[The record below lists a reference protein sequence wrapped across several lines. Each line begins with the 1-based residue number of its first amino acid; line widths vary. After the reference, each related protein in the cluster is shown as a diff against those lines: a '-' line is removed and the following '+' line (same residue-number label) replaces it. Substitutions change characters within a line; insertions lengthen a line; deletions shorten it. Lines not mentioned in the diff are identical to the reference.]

1 MTPANGEKQS
11 DRRMAFRVRHFF
23 NDELSI
29 EEGILSEDLMARVAK
44 GDRYAFEALV
54 KRHQKKVLNLVYR
67 LIGDKARAEDLAQ
80 EVFIRVWKA
89 AGRYKPTAQFN
100 TWIYRITTNLC
111 LNELKSSRHR
121 EFFFPLSRTK
131 EEDPEEDYLERHINW
146 TQSPEE
152 LLIAAETNRQVSA
165 ALRSLPAQQRLA
177 VVLKRYDGLSYDE
190 IARILGCSVSAVDSL
205 LVRAKRNLRKKL
217 GPYKK

>member
-1 MTPANGEKQS
+1 MT
-11 DRRMAFRVRHFF
+11 
-23 NDELSI
+23 NDLL
-29 EEGILSEDLMARVAK
+29 EEDILSEDLMARVAK
-44 GDRYAFEALV
+44 GDRYAFETLV

-89 AGRYKPTAQFN
+89 AGRYKPTARFN

-111 LNELKSSRHR
+111 LNELKSSRRR
-121 EFFFPLSRTK
+121 EFFFPFSRTK
-131 EEDPEEDYLERHINW
+131 EEDPEENCLERHINW

-165 ALRSLPAQQRLA
+165 ALRSLCRPSSDWPLF
-177 VVLKRYDGLSYDE
+177 
-190 IARILGCSVSAVDSL
+190 
-205 LVRAKRNLRKKL
+205 
-217 GPYKK
+217 

>member
-1 MTPANGEKQS
+1 MT
-11 DRRMAFRVRHFF
+11 
-23 NDELSI
+23 NDLL

-54 KRHQKKVLNLVYR
+54 KRHQKRVLNLVYR

-89 AGRYKPTAQFN
+89 AGRYKLTAQFN

-121 EFFFPLSRTK
+121 EFFFPFLRTK
-131 EEDPEEDYLERHINW
+131 EEDPEEDYLERHIDW

-165 ALRSLPAQQRLA
+165 ALRSLPAQQRFA